1 MPKRKRAPS
10 PKYDLLEDGF
20 DDDLSSN
27 DDKPDTPI
35 QRNAA
40 NARERARM
48 RVLSKAFFNLKRNIP
63 WVPADTKLSKLDTL
77 RLAKNY
83 INYLAATLDG
93 QSVEDF
99 SSNLAQPPKTAWPFI
114 FQQVQPHPE
123 PAKSKQQQQQPSFG
137 PSTTPPT
144 PNAANVGQISGAVDQ
159 KWSDYAK
166 DGTCRDP
173 SAGVGGSEDIESQ
186 GSSVSPPNRLHHR
199 TGTTTGSSMVRFS
212 ESQAVSSSG
221 MEGVNDYDGGG
232 FGEPMVVCAAP
243 QPQHQLQRQQ
253 VLHQQ
258 HHQSHLHQHHHHQ
271 QQQQQQSQQHH
282 EHSMVQHQDH
292 HQHHHHHHHHQHQLH
307 QQYAAGSSMTGGQSH
322 NGGCHLG
329 SGIPA
334 SYQRQ
339 QHMTSIGGD

>member
-27 DDKPDTPI
+27 DDKPGTPI

-123 PAKSKQQQQQPSFG
+123 PSKSKHQQQPSFG
-137 PSTTPPT
+137 PSTTPPA
-144 PNAANVGQISGAVDQ
+144 PNAANVGQISTAAADQ
-159 KWSDYAK
+159 KWSDYAAAK

-173 SAGVGGSEDIESQ
+173 STGGVGVSEDIESQ
-186 GSSVSPPNRLHHR
+186 TVSPPHRLHHR
-199 TGTTTGSSMVRFS
+199 QFS
-212 ESQAVSSSG
+212 ESQSVSSSG
-221 MEGVNDYDGGG
+221 MEGVNEYEGS
-232 FGEPMVVCAAP
+232 FGEPMVVCGVP

-258 HHQSHLHQHHHHQ
+258 QQHHQSQHLHQHHHQ
-271 QQQQQQSQQHH
+271 QQAH
-282 EHSMVQHQDH
+282 EHLMVQHQE
-292 HQHHHHHHHHQHQLH
+292 HHHHHRHHQQLH
-307 QQYAAGSSMTGGQSH
+307 QQYAVGSSTTGGQSH
-322 NGGCHLG
+322 NGGCHIG
-329 SGIPA
+329 NGMPV

>member
-10 PKYDLLEDGF
+10 PKFDLLEDGF

-27 DDKPDTPI
+27 DDKPGTPI

-83 INYLAATLDG
+83 INYLAATLNG

-123 PAKSKQQQQQPSFG
+123 PSKSKQQQQQASFG
-137 PSTTPPT
+137 PSTTPPA
-144 PNAANVGQISGAVDQ
+144 PNAANVGQISSAADQ
-159 KWSDYAK
+159 KWSEYAK
-166 DGTCRDP
+166 DAGTCRDP
-173 SAGVGGSEDIESQ
+173 STGGVGGSEDIESQ
-186 GSSVSPPNRLHHR
+186 SVSPPNRLHHR
-199 TGTTTGSSMVRFS
+199 PVAATGSTMVRQFS
-212 ESQAVSSSG
+212 ESQSVSSSG
-221 MEGVNDYDGGG
+221 MEGVNEYDGG
-232 FGEPMVVCAAP
+232 FGEPMVVCTAP

-258 HHQSHLHQHHHHQ
+258 HHQSHHLHQQHQ
-271 QQQQQQSQQHH
+271 QQAH
-282 EHSMVQHQDH
+282 EHSMV
-292 HQHHHHHHHHQHQLH
+292 QHHHHHHHHQQLH
-307 QQYAAGSSMTGGQSH
+307 QQYAAGNSMTGGQSH
-322 NGGCHLG
+322 NGGCHIG
-329 SGIPA
+329 NGIPA

-339 QHMTSIGGD
+339 QHMTSIVGD